1 MSDEIDKATNSV
13 PMNDQPTP
21 AKRNL
26 DHVQKDSTAA
36 TNGGPSPIEL
46 DSTPAKNSTGSNWVK
61 FENDEGESDKVS
73 SVNDILNCFP
83 HWS

>member
-13 PMNDQPTP
+13 MPMNDQPTP

-26 DHVQKDSTAA
+26 DHVQNDSTAS
-36 TNGGPSPIEL
+36 TNGGAPQIEV
-46 DSTPAKNSTGSNWVK
+46 DSSPAKTGSNWVK

-73 SVNDILNCFP
+73 
-83 HWS
+83 

>member
-26 DHVQKDSTAA
+26 DHVQKDSMAS
-36 TNGGPSPIEL
+36 TNGGASQNEL

-73 SVNDILNCFP
+73 YRC
-83 HWS
+83 